1 MRFALGSLV
10 VATLT
15 FLGAATGAFDTWTLP
30 VSAVA
35 LLVTAVVAA
44 VAMEARDLDSVEALV
59 AHGTASRRDVPVD
72 DTTLEAA

>member
-1 MRFALGSLV
+1 MRFALGSLA
-10 VATLT
+10 VATAT
-15 FLGAATGAFDTWTLP
+15 FLGAAAGAFDTWTLP

-59 AHGTASRRDVPVD
+59 VHGEPSRGEPADETV
-72 DTTLEAA
+72 LEAA